1 MIYCT
6 VLYYTILFNCIYC
19 TLLYYTIQLY
29 AAVFYSTIYCTVLN
43 YTIQLYAAVYSTD
56 RHMLFLHCH
65 MVEKFIK
72 SRATLLTSILSFV
85 LYHTFICRLGIHTF
99 PSSRSALCIRC
110 CSGWSY
116 LLVCRLSEYKSFRGT
131 ILLSVPYISNNVS
144 CVAGMIDSCQFYF
157 LFYFYRLELLVWF
170 ILA

>member
-29 AAVFYSTIYCTVLN
+29 AAVYSTY
-43 YTIQLYAAVYSTD
+43 

-110 CSGWSY
+110 CFGWSY

-131 ILLSVPYISNNVS
+131 ILLSVPYISDNVS
-144 CVAGMIDSCQFYF
+144 CVAGMVDSCKYNF
-157 LFYFYRLELLVWF
+157 LFYFYRLELFVRF
-170 ILA
+170 IVA